1 MDLAPS
7 LRRPWVPKPADL
19 IREEREGG
27 ERAREGEGGREV
39 AERGGYTQRERQRER
54 QVVRARG
61 ERERERE
68 RERRSR
74 RREEEWTGA
83 EQPKGHT
90 EKET

>member
-27 ERAREGEGGREV
+27 ERAREGEGGE
-39 AERGGYTQRERQRER
+39 
-54 QVVRARG
+54 RARG
-61 ERERERE
+61 GRQEAERETEAGGARARRERERE